1 MLGQARALALRDLAA
16 RDVLLGVPARSIAVA
31 RLGPNGLEIETETT
45 RFIVRWTV
53 ADGVKASLHNGTPRS
68 HIHDVASGHNPST
81 RGSTSIRS
89 LGRHK
94 RDKFGST
101 VLSRFARIPSYLRLL
116 WNRGAHDRRYRTDGQ
131 QAVQLVVEQSLAVLG
146 RLRLRRLGRLLFG
159 GLLWWGRRR
168 RGLHF
173 CVRLVR
179 GGRRPGQPMLCS
191 GRGVLGTAAAGR
203 RLVGGRGARRPLC
216 LRRPCLQIW
225 MAIELVRSGAARDG
239 SAESCLRLLRLAWF
253 VAAGEAAPL
262 PRAARRG
269 RALH

>member
-1 MLGQARALALRDLAA
+1 EQRRPQRRLR
-16 RDVLLGVPARSIAVA
+16 RSGGLLGCRGGGLRRNDFRAFGPLDLVLSSSFLDTRRQKRFQGRGLAVEAEPHHSLRGASRSLDAVA
-31 RLGPNGLEIETETT
+31 RCGPNGLEIETETT

-131 QAVQLVVEQSLAVLG
+131 QAVQLVVEQSLAVL
-146 RLRLRRLGRLLFG
+146 
-159 GLLWWGRRR
+159 
-168 RGLHF
+168 
-173 CVRLVR
+173 
-179 GGRRPGQPMLCS
+179 
-191 GRGVLGTAAAGR
+191 
-203 RLVGGRGARRPLC
+203 
-216 LRRPCLQIW
+216 
-225 MAIELVRSGAARDG
+225 
-239 SAESCLRLLRLAWF
+239 
-253 VAAGEAAPL
+253 
-262 PRAARRG
+262 
-269 RALH
+269 